1 MSGNKRPATDDA
13 VTGQEC
19 VHLGGNTI
27 LNPPRQILKLD
38 LGPMSRSHCS
48 NQNFQIDLR
57 QKYQTSWR
65 ALRARKRWMNSKTR
79 AIAELERRGY
89 EARGKTPAQIRQM
102 LRERRPKRKSTKLDI
117 GGGPQK
123 RKAAARASAA
133 PPSAANLPL

>member
-38 LGPMSRSHCS
+38 LGPMSRSRCS

-65 ALRARKRWMNSKTR
+65 ALLARKRWVKSKKRREPKFKIGALMLAGRHRLKTNKF
-79 AIAELERRGY
+79 LE
-89 EARGKTPAQIRQM
+89 
-102 LRERRPKRKSTKLDI
+102 
-117 GGGPQK
+117 GGGPREKPTIKEHGGGREKKGGPQ
-123 RKAAARASAA
+123 
-133 PPSAANLPL
+133 